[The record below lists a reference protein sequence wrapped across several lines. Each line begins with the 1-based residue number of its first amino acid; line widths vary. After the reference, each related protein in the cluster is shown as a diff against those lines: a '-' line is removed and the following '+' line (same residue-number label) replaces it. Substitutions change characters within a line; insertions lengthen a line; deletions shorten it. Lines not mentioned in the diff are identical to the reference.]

1 MFFSY
6 RAEHGFCGRMM
17 GVIGTGGMNRRAF
30 EASS

>member
-17 GVIGTGGMNRRAF
+17 SVIGTGRPAAAGA
-30 EASS
+30 